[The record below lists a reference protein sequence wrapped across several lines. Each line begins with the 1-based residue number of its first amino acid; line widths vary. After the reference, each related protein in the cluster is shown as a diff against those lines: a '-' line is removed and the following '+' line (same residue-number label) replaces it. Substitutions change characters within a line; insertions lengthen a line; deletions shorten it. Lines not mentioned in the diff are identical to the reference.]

1 MEKTDPGV
9 DDISDYQDL
18 AAAQSEIET
27 FSAELAGFGL
37 SLTDVADSCPRQ
49 ERTLDA
55 CMKVLDYAKKH
66 PELLEQMIRSR
77 KLPLSQLA
85 LGSGAEKRRW
95 NVTGN
100 ISLPFFL
107 LLQTDLKSYAVI
119 SHR

>member
-1 MEKTDPGV
+1 
-9 DDISDYQDL
+9 
-18 AAAQSEIET
+18 
-27 FSAELAGFGL
+27 
-37 SLTDVADSCPRQ
+37 
-49 ERTLDA
+49 
-55 CMKVLDYAKKH
+55 
-66 PELLEQMIRSR
+66 MIRSR
-77 KLPLSQLA
+77 KLPLSQLV